1 MYPRICIG
9 CGMPFSEEGRT
20 RSKNPNLCV
29 SCICLPDEVEDSDA
43 PELLFLS
50 ADLPA
55 NEEKPQEFRKAA

>member
-1 MYPRICIG
+1 MYLHICIG

-29 SCICLPDEVEDSDA
+29 FCLHLPEETEDSDA
-43 PELLFLS
+43 SELVFLS

-55 NEEKPQEFRKAA
+55 NDEKLAELRKAA